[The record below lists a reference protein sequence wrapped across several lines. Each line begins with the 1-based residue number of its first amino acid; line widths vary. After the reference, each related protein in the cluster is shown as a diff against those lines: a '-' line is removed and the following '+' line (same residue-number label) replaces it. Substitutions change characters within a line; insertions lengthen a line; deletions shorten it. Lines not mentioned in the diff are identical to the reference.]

1 MDAKISDFYEA
12 TKNVNLDDT
21 EVDEKSMEKI
31 SKIMNSE
38 DDSYEA
44 EELADVFIKIMDIY
58 TCSNLLIKSS
68 QKEEFKGAMDKKNLK
83 ITDLEC
89 YKNYVENILGY
100 IEQVTEKNDFN
111 RDEFIQMIITGSKQK
126 WQDMDDEDKENNVFF
141 MEKELKQELKI

>member
-1 MDAKISDFYEA
+1 MDAKISEFYEA

-21 EVDEKSMEKI
+21 ELDEKSMEKV
-31 SKIMNSE
+31 SKIMKNE
-38 DDSYEA
+38 DDSYEV
-44 EELADVFIKIMDIY
+44 EELGEVLGKIMDIY

-68 QKEEFKGAMDKKNLK
+68 QKEEFKSEMDKKNLK

-100 IEQVTEKNDFN
+100 IEQVTEKNSFG
-111 RDEFIQMIITGSKQK
+111 RDEFIQMVITASKAR
-126 WQDMDDEDKENNVFF
+126 WQDMDDDEKEDNVFF